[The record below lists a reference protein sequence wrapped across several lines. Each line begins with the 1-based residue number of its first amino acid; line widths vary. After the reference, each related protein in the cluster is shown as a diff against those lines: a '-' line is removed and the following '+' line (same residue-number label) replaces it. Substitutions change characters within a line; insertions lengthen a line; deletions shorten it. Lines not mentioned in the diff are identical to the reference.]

1 MMSGQNL
8 MLLKEKNVRL
18 LIALALLGAL
28 FFIPG
33 LGRVHLFDWDEANFA
48 EAAREMLERGD
59 WLNVTID
66 YQPFYQK
73 PPLFFWLQ
81 ALSMKVWGVNEFAAR
96 FVNAVCGIATLAVV
110 FTAGSRIFGI
120 LFGILW
126 ALAFFGSF
134 LPHLF
139 FKSGII
145 DPVFNLLIFS
155 GLVLIAKA
163 FLTEPGKRRT
173 GLYALSGILV
183 GLATLAKGP
192 VALLI
197 VCLTVVVYWALGR
210 FRRLFGLIDAM
221 AFFACAAAVALLF
234 FGVETIAHGTGF
246 IRNFIAYQA
255 ALFSTGETGHGG
267 PVYYHVLVL
276 LFGCF
281 PASFFAACSFTKRM
295 EPGDVQRQFS
305 RLMIVL
311 FWVVL
316 VLFSI
321 VKTKTVLYSSLAY
334 FPTTYL
340 AALFLW
346 NVIQGKKHLSRP
358 ILVCLSVFAFL
369 VCACITLF
377 PVLIM
382 HKEWIVPYIRDRFA
396 AACLENPVQWSGFEF
411 LLGTG
416 YALALA
422 VSIFLFIRK
431 QPLAGTA
438 GIFGSSA
445 LCLFLFLFIVGPK
458 IEQYSQGG
466 PVAFYQSHAGGD
478 VYVRALFKSYTDI
491 FYGRK
496 RIDAHPSSHEI
507 QWLLRGPI
515 DKPAYFVSKITQ
527 AKAFDDPSLGLVKL
541 KSEYGFV
548 YYKREV
554 PGNTIS
560 K

>member
-1 MMSGQNL
+1 MISGHNL
-8 MLLKEKNVRL
+8 MLRKEKTVRL
-18 LIALALLGAL
+18 LIALVLLGAL
-28 FFIPG
+28 LFIPG

-48 EAAREMLERGD
+48 EAAHEMLERGD
-59 WLNVTID
+59 WLRVTID

-96 FVNAVCGIATLAVV
+96 FVNAVCGIATLAAV
-110 FTAGSRIFGI
+110 FLVGCRLSGA
-120 LFGILW
+120 LFGLLW
-126 ALAFFGSF
+126 ALAFAGSF

-155 GLVLIAKA
+155 GLTLIVKA
-163 FLTEPGKRRT
+163 FPAESGKRRA
-173 GLYALSGILV
+173 GLYALAGTMT

-192 VALLI
+192 VALL
-197 VCLTVVVYWALGR
+197 VVFLTVVVYWALFR
-210 FRRLFGLIDAM
+210 FRRLFRALDALL
-221 AFFACAAAVALLF
+221 FFACAAAVALVF
-234 FGVETIAHGTGF
+234 FGVETLAHGTGF
-246 IRNFIAYQA
+246 IRNFIAYQV

-281 PASFFAACSFTKRM
+281 PASFFAACSFTKRR

-334 FPTTYL
+334 FPITYL

-346 NVIQGKKHLSRP
+346 NIIEGRRTLSRP
-358 ILVCLSVFAFL
+358 LFISLSVFAFL
-369 VCACITLF
+369 VCAGITLF
-377 PVLIM
+377 PILVM
-382 HKEWIVPYIRDRFA
+382 HKEWIVPLIRDKFA
-396 AACLENPVQWSGFEF
+396 AACLENPVHWSGFEF
-411 LLGTG
+411 LLGIG

-422 VSIFLFIRK
+422 VSLYLFAKKR
-431 QPLAGTA
+431 PLAGAA
-438 GIFGSSA
+438 GLFGSSA
-445 LCLFLFLFIVGPK
+445 VCLFLFMFIFAPK
-458 IEQYSQGG
+458 IEHYSQGG
-466 PVAFYQSHAGGD
+466 PVAFYKEHSGGGA
-478 VYVRALFKSYTDI
+478 YVRALFKSYVDV

-496 RIDAHPSSHEI
+496 RIDAHPSSHDI
-507 QWLLRGPI
+507 QWLLRGAI
-515 DKPAYFVSKITQ
+515 DKPVYFVAKVTQ
-527 AKAFDDPSLGLVKL
+527 SAPYDDPSLGLVKL
-541 KSEYGFV
+541 KSEHGFV
-548 YYKREV
+548 YYRRDI
-554 PGNTIS
+554 PGKSN
-560 K
+560 